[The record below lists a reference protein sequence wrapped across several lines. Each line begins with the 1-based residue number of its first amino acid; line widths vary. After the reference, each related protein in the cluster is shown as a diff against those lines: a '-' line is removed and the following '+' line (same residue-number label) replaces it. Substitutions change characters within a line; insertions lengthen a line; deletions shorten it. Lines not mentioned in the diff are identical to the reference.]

1 MFLPIIQ
8 IVRDFIETVSLRYRT
23 MMLNLSRSITGNE
36 QDAEEVVQDALMI
49 LHRKQDIL
57 KDVESKG
64 TRSYIY
70 VVTRN
75 LALSYRERAKKRA
88 DVVTNME
95 DAVLL
100 NIEGEVDIDAF
111 SDVYGFSDKIAEA
124 LKQLKQEERDLICLH
139 YGAGYTYAE
148 IAELMDAEPA
158 ALRKRRQRL
167 REKLLK
173 ELERGGEQP

>member
-1 MFLPIIQ
+1 M
-8 IVRDFIETVSLRYRT
+8 
-23 MMLNLSRSITGNE
+23 
-36 QDAEEVVQDALMI
+36 
-49 LHRKQDIL
+49 
-57 KDVESKG
+57 
-64 TRSYIY
+64 
-70 VVTRN
+70 TRN

-158 ALRKRRQRL
+158 ALRKRMQRL